1 MSWLHS
7 LWLKSL
13 ILIALLP
20 TRVGVIWLWGAVGL
34 LLSLAGILSKM
45 TITTTA
51 NMVGNLFQTASATQT
66 FAT

>member
-51 NMVGNLFQTASATQT
+51 NMVGILFQTPRPTQT